1 MELLTKYKDSVNDFK
16 HFLSK
21 INTLFEITVYAL
33 FYSVLASG
41 DFCRLLIN
49 FANSFDPY
57 QTVLPS
63 NCASKRID

>member
-1 MELLTKYKDSVNDFK
+1 MVFK

-33 FYSVLASG
+33 IYSVLASG

-49 FANSFDPY
+49 FANNFDPDHDRHIKLFHPL
-57 QTVLPS
+57 VVFLKH
-63 NCASKRID
+63 N